1 MFAIANGD
9 ARLLVAQDWE
19 TIVQELRTA
28 IAETVAELRADVAIG
43 WLMPMAR
50 VSKAST
56 EPGAEVTDFRNTT
69 QIFKS
74 PRRLPGSAQIDT

>member
-1 MFAIANGD
+1 VFAIAD
-9 ARLLVAQDWE
+9 DAARLLVAQDRE

-28 IAETVAELRADVAIG
+28 IAEAVVELRADVPIG

-56 EPGAEVTDFRNTT
+56 EPGAEVTGFQNTT
-69 QIFKS
+69 YFFQKTLTGC
-74 PRRLPGSAQIDT
+74 RNWVT